1 MIVTTAPGVNCK
13 YSLYSCSQRMNFD
26 LADLRAFLSV
36 ADFASFRAASDN
48 LHLSQSALSRR
59 IDKLEAALGV
69 KLFSRTTRKVEL
81 TTVGR
86 AFVPKARNVMR
97 ELEDALVGIKDT
109 TERISGQVTIACVPS
124 AVGYFLPVAIKRFHT
139 AYPKVRIRLIDES
152 SAEILVAVARG
163 DADFGLTYIG
173 TQESDID
180 FEPLL
185 EERFVVACPAGHPL
199 AKHKRV
205 TWAELSEH
213 EYVTI
218 AQGSGNRFL
227 IDQALSHVENKPQ
240 WICEVRHVPAL
251 VSLVEAGPRPGR
263 GAAPGDAA
271 QGAFGADQH
280 PARRPQGH
288 PRDRPH
294 QAARPRADARRPAL
308 LRHAAA
314 RPPRQ
319 ARGNPAGAQETGPLT
334 DSLNDRTGDRVTRAV
349 TATGAR
355 RCVPHLNCAHAT
367 PRAKSN
373 ASCSPSWSCGP
384 RAPRSLIPF
393 ARRAPRG

>member
-1 MIVTTAPGVNCK
+1 MIVTSGVGVNCK

-124 AVGYFLPVAIKRFHT
+124 AVGYFLPVAIKRFHA
-139 AYPKVRIRLIDES
+139 AYPRVRIRLIDES

-199 AKHKRV
+199 AKHRRV
-205 TWAELSEH
+205 TWAELAEH

-251 VSLVEAGPRPGR
+251 VSLVEAGLGLGVVPRLAMPPKGHSGLISIPLEDPKVTRVIGLIKRRGR
-263 GAAPGDAA
+263 ELMPAARLFYDMLLHARRDKPAA
-271 QGAFGADQH
+271 TG
-280 PARRPQGH
+280 PARKKPGSR
-288 PRDRPH
+288 
-294 QAARPRADARRPAL
+294 
-308 LRHAAA
+308 
-314 RPPRQ
+314 
-319 ARGNPAGAQETGPLT
+319 
-334 DSLNDRTGDRVTRAV
+334 
-349 TATGAR
+349 
-355 RCVPHLNCAHAT
+355 
-367 PRAKSN
+367 
-373 ASCSPSWSCGP
+373 
-384 RAPRSLIPF
+384 
-393 ARRAPRG
+393 